1 MLRSYKDVK
10 PSNILINRPETDEGL
25 GEITD
30 AQLSDLE
37 DAVPEDHPVARSGK
51 TVGTLPYASPE
62 NLLRIPWTTSTDI
75 WSFGASVSG
84 TQCPDDSI
92 TKRERTNFKSYR

>member
-1 MLRSYKDVK
+1 MLRSHQDVK
-10 PSNILINRPETDEGL
+10 PSNILINRPETDEEL

-62 NLLRIPWTTSTDI
+62 NLLRIPWSSATDI
-75 WSFGASVSG
+75 WSFGATVSEKQYPG
-84 TQCPDDSI
+84 NTI
-92 TKRERTNFKSYR
+92 LKRERTNVTFYR